1 MKRKNKSNNLE
12 KTIYLIFFL
21 IAESGLI
28 YGTIQ
33 FWIGFHNSDLVFN
46 YQYLLTNL
54 KTNYTIDSFYEQYNS
69 NGDMI
74 KARDLYIVGREQER
88 RGILLVGISSFALG
102 MIIVNLLKEQNA
114 TT

>member
-1 MKRKNKSNNLE
+1 MTPKFKFSKKSRSNF
-12 KTIYLIFFL
+12 TIFLYLIFFL
-21 IAESGLI
+21 MAESGLI

-74 KARDLYIVGREQER
+74 KARDLYIVGSQ
-88 RGILLVGISSFALG
+88 LG
-102 MIIVNLLKEQNA
+102 KVKIIKIKNE
-114 TT
+114 